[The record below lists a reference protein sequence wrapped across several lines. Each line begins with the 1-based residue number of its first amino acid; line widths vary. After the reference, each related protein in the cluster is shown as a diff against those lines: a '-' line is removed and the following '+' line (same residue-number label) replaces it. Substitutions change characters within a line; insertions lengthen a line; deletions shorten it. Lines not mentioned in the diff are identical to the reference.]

1 MFNMRNYKT
10 WIIAGVLG
18 ALLNL
23 AGCGTITF
31 FPYESAA
38 KAADKVLDGIL
49 TDKDPPVEPAIVS
62 EAKKP

>member
-1 MFNMRNYKT
+1 MSNMKNYKT
-10 WIIAGVLG
+10 WIVAGVLG
-18 ALLNL
+18 ALLSL
-23 AGCGTITF
+23 PGCGTISF

-49 TDKDPPVEPAIVS
+49 ADKGAPVEPSIVS

>member
-1 MFNMRNYKT
+1 MFYMKNYKT
-10 WIIAGVLG
+10 WIIAGVFG
-18 ALLNL
+18 ALLSL
-23 AGCGTITF
+23 AGCGAITF

-49 TDKDPPVEPAIVS
+49 ADKDVPAEPPIIS